1 MYDDNT
7 PFQFGFSGRNPYST
21 IGSCKNASK
30 FTDQVT
36 KSKEIYLIKAKGGG
50 MNALLLSVQAVLILQ
65 GLRVERRSKDSGRE
79 YICRACKDCYLKT
92 SILHEFASVSV
103 FSRTP
108 ACRIACGESLLCS
121 PWHSWRTGCEMQ
133 RWGT

>member
-1 MYDDNT
+1 MYDDST

-21 IGSCKNASK
+21 IGSFKYASK

-36 KSKEIYLIKAKGGG
+36 KSKEIYLINAKGGG
-50 MNALLLSVQAVLILQ
+50 VNAPPLSMQAVLILQ

-92 SILHEFASVSV
+92 SIQHEFASASV
-103 FSRTP
+103 FSRTL
-108 ACRIACGESLLCS
+108 ACRSACGESLLCS
-121 PWHSWRTGCEMQ
+121 PRHTWRTGCEMQ